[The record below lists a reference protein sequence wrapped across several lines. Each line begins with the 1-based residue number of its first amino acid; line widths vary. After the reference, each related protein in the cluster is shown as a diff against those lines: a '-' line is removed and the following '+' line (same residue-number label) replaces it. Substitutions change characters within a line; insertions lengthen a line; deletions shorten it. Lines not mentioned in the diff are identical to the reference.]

1 MYKYRSKCRW
11 NMLLHIDGEVIE
23 IRPGELFK
31 SKKEVPSRYL
41 DLVAPKKR
49 QPKIKATTPP
59 KEKAKVI
66 AQTKVTT
73 FEEELDGSS
82 STES

>member
-23 IRPGELFK
+23 IRPGERFESKTLVDSRFLEVIEEE
-31 SKKEVPSRYL
+31 KKEVPKKKKGR
-41 DLVAPKKR
+41 PK
-49 QPKIKATTPP
+49 
-59 KEKAKVI
+59 
-66 AQTKVTT
+66 T
-73 FEEELDGSS
+73 FTEDIVNDYGSS